1 MANTTYALYL
11 GCMIPFREMSY
22 EISAR
27 RVART
32 LGLELQDMPDANC
45 CGLPIDPVN
54 HELMVLLAARN
65 LCIAEKMGLDVMTLC
80 NGCTG
85 ILMKVNKMLKQ
96 DRDLRKQVNS
106 RLSNIGMEFHGKIN
120 VKHFVQVLLDM
131 GLDNLKKSVTRPLN
145 PLAVAGFTGC
155 HIFRPSEFMEVKN
168 PENPSLLDDLIELTG
183 AKSVRYVDEF
193 QCCGA
198 SEGSIDDRIPLFLA
212 REKLRNAKKAGA
224 EAMVT
229 LCPACH
235 QVLDGNQRLV
245 ERRFSETYDM
255 PVLHY
260 PQLLGLAMG
269 ISPEEL
275 ALKDLRV
282 RPDKIL
288 SHLTK
293 A

>member
-1 MANTTYALYL
+1 MATMKYALYL
-11 GCMIPFREMSY
+11 GCMIPFREMNY

-27 RVART
+27 RAAKD
-32 LGLELQDMPDANC
+32 LGIELHDMPDANC

-54 HELMVLLAARN
+54 HEMMILLATRN
-65 LCIAEKMGLDVMTLC
+65 LCIAEKMGLNIMSLC

-96 DRDLRKQVNS
+96 DRDLRKQINS
-106 RLSNIGMEFHGKIN
+106 QLSNIGMEFQGKIE
-120 VKHFVQVLLDM
+120 VKHFAQVLLDI
-131 GLDNLKKSVTRPLN
+131 GFDTLKKFIVRPLDS
-145 PLAVAGFTGC
+145 LTVAGYVGC
-155 HIFRPSEFMEVKN
+155 HIFRPSEFMEIKN
-168 PENPSLLDDLIELTG
+168 PEAPSILNDLIELTG
-183 AKSVRYVDEF
+183 AKSVNYPDEF

-212 REKLRNAKKAGA
+212 REKLRNAKNAGA
-224 EAMVT
+224 DAMVT

-235 QVLDGNQRLV
+235 QILDGNQRLV
-245 ERRFSETYDM
+245 ERRFSESYNL

-282 RPDKIL
+282 RPDKVISL
-288 SHLTK
+288 ITK

>member
-1 MANTTYALYL
+1 MAGSKYALYL

-27 RVART
+27 RVARD
-32 LGLELQDMPDANC
+32 LGIGLQEMPDTNC

-54 HELMVLLAARN
+54 HELMILLASRN
-65 LCIAEKMGLDVMTLC
+65 LCIAEKMGLDIMTLC

-96 DRDLRKQVNS
+96 DRDLRKQINS
-106 RLSNIGMEFHGKIN
+106 KLSNVGMEFQGKIN
-120 VKHFVQVLLDM
+120 VKHFVQVLFDM
-131 GLDNLKKSVTRPLN
+131 GLDNLKKYITKPLDT
-145 PLAVAGFTGC
+145 LSVAGFTGC

-168 PENPSLLDDLIELTG
+168 PQNPSLIDDLIELTG
-183 AKSVRYVDEF
+183 AKSIRYLDEF

-212 REKLRNAKKAGA
+212 REKLKNAKEAGA
-224 EAMVT
+224 EVMVT

-245 ERRFSETYDM
+245 ERKFSESYDM
-255 PVLHY
+255 PILHY

-269 ISPEEL
+269 ISVDEL

-282 RPDKIL
+282 KPDKVLTHL
-288 SHLTK
+288 SK

>member
-1 MANTTYALYL
+1 MVTMKYALYL

-27 RVART
+27 RAAKDI
-32 LGLELQDMPDANC
+32 GLELQDMPDANC

-54 HELMVLLAARN
+54 HEMMMLLAARN
-65 LCIAEKMGLDVMTLC
+65 LCIAEKMGLNIMTLC

-106 RLSNIGMEFHGKIN
+106 QLSNINMEFQGKIE
-120 VKHFVQVLLDM
+120 VKHFAQVLLDI
-131 GLDNLKKSVTRPLN
+131 GFDNLKKFVVN
-145 PLAVAGFTGC
+145 PLCSLSVAGFTGC

-168 PENPSLLDDLIELTG
+168 PQEPSLLNDLIELTG
-183 AKSVRYVDEF
+183 AKSVSYVDEF

-198 SEGSIDDRIPLFLA
+198 SEGSIDERIPQFLA
-212 REKLRNAKKAGA
+212 REKLKNAKNAGA
-224 EAMVT
+224 DVMVT

-245 ERRFSETYDM
+245 ERRFSETYNL

-260 PQLLGLAMG
+260 PQLLGLAMN
-269 ISPEEL
+269 ISAEEL

-288 SHLTK
+288 SLIRKT
-293 A
+293 

>member
-1 MANTTYALYL
+1 MTNMKYALYL

-27 RVART
+27 RVAKD
-32 LGLELQDMPDANC
+32 LGIELQDMLDSNC

-54 HELMVLLAARN
+54 HEMMMLLAARN
-65 LCIAEKMGLDVMTLC
+65 LCIAEKMELDIMTLC

-96 DRDLRKQVNS
+96 DRDLKKHINS
-106 RLSNIGMEFHGKIN
+106 QLNKIDMEFQGKIS
-120 VKHFVQVLLDM
+120 VKHFAQVLSDI
-131 GLDNLKKSVTRPLN
+131 GFEKIKNLVKKPLN
-145 PLAVAGFTGC
+145 SLTIAGFTGC

-168 PENPSLLDDLIELTG
+168 PENPSLLSDLIELTG
-183 AKSVRYVDEF
+183 AVNVRYVDEF

-198 SEGSIDDRIPLFLA
+198 SEGSIDNKIPLILA
-212 REKLRNAKKAGA
+212 REKLRNVKSASAD
-224 EAMVT
+224 AMVT

-235 QVLDGNQRLV
+235 QVLDGNQPLV
-245 ERRFSETYDM
+245 ERAYSESYDI

-260 PQLLGLAMG
+260 PQLLGVAMG
-269 ISPEEL
+269 ISPDEL
-275 ALKDLRV
+275 ALNDLRV
-282 RPDKIL
+282 KPAKIL
-288 SHLTK
+288 ALLAK